1 MEDKKATL
9 ITGEIREN
17 KQLVVYFI
25 LGMEYEKT
33 DLNHVL

>member
-25 LGMEYEKT
+25 LGMEYEKK